1 MDRRRLFVW
10 VTVLTGLLAGL
21 AAAALVV
28 IRRRRGGI
36 APSGV
41 VEADRERAGSPADR
55 GRQPTYGIDVE
66 RLRGSGTFEPA
77 VEYLTYIQSQRGV
90 QESLLFIRRDDLEA
104 LAALDGGDA
113 EQFLERLQQ
122 LGVVVSNN

>member
-1 MDRRRLFVW
+1 MDRRRLYVW
-10 VTVLTGLLAGL
+10 VTVLTGLMTAM
-21 AAAALVV
+21 AAAGMFL

-41 VEADRERAGSPADR
+41 VEAGRERAGSPADR
-55 GRQPTYGIDVE
+55 GRQPTYGIDVD
-66 RLRGSGTFEPA
+66 RLRGSGNFQPA
-77 VEYLTYIQSQRGV
+77 VEYLTYIQSQRGID
-90 QESLLFIRRDDLEA
+90 ESLLFIRRDDLEA

-113 EQFLERLQQ
+113 EEYLRRLQQ